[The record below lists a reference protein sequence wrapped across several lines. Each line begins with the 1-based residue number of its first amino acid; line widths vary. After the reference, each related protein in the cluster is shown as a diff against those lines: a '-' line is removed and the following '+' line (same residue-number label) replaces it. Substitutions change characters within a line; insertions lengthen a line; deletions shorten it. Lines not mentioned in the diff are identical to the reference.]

1 MATDLV
7 IVFLTGLE
15 VWSLL
20 LQSQTPSLD
29 SSIETIVAF
38 APYIDCKDPSLWG
51 NES

>member
-20 LQSQTPSLD
+20 LESQTPSVD
-29 SSIETIVAF
+29 SSIETIIAF
-38 APYIDCKDPSLWG
+38 TPYIDCKDPYLRG